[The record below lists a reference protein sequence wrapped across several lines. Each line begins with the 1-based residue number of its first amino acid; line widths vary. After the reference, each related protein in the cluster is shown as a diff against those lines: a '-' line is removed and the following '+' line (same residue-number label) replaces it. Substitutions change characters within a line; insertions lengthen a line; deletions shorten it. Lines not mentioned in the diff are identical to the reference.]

1 MTPRKK
7 LAIAIIALSLTILSF
22 VPAYADTFVYDALGR
37 LIRIES
43 ESGTITTFTYD
54 ANGNLTNVSVTGEAP
69 TQTPLSAPTG
79 LSITGTTLSWDAVNN
94 ASGYRVYTNGQARN
108 GIVTATSFDLATLGL
123 ATGTHAVQ
131 VRAVGNGTTFTDS
144 PRSAVVSFT
153 VQGIV
158 QPGFNLN
165 IINNAIITDPQLV
178 AMGTMR
184 MWPQLNGINALT
196 PYAQTVI
203 TAFDQDGNCA
213 LEFIQF
219 NRLWSNT
226 NYFNSI
232 DANMRGNWQT
242 IDFTITAFGQTVE
255 TLLVNPQFTDDPIL
269 ITEPTIISVQVNPT
283 IATQG
288 STIDVVVTTRNMP
301 DGAWVDASVAWRA
314 GLSIVGGPRFY
325 VVDNQATITIAVA
338 ANTPVGQD
346 GFSVAARVMD
356 NWGSPV
362 ILDSLIFVITVAA
375 E

>member
-1 MTPRKK
+1 M
-7 LAIAIIALSLTILSF
+7 ILSF
-22 VPAYADTFVYDALGR
+22 VPTYADTFVYDALGR

-43 ESGTITTFTYD
+43 DSGTITTFTYD
-54 ANGNLTNVSVTGEAP
+54 ANGNLVNVSVTGEAP

-79 LSITGTTLSWDAVNN
+79 INITGTTLTWDAISN
-94 ASGYRVYTNGQARN
+94 ATGYRVYTNGQARN
-108 GIVTATSFDLATLGL
+108 GVVTATSFDLATLGL
-123 ATGTHAVQ
+123 AAGTHAVQ

-153 VQGIV
+153 VQGTV

-165 IINNAIITDPQLV
+165 IINNAIITDPQL
-178 AMGTMR
+178 ATMGIMR
-184 MWPQLNGINALT
+184 MWPQLNGISVLA

-203 TAFDQDGNCA
+203 TALDQDGNCA

-255 TLLVNPQFTDDPIL
+255 ALLVNAQFTDDPIQS
-269 ITEPTIISVQVNPT
+269 TEPTIVSVQLNPVL
-283 IATQG
+283 AVPG
-288 STIDVVVTTRNMP
+288 STVEVTVTTRNMP
-301 DGAWVDASVAWRA
+301 DGAWVDASVAWRP

-325 VVDNQATITIAVA
+325 IVDNQATITIAVA
-338 ANTPVGQD
+338 ANAPLGQD
-346 GFSVAARVMD
+346 GFSVAARVAD
-356 NWGSPV
+356 RWGSPV
-362 ILDSLIFVITVAA
+362 IVDSLIFVMTVAA